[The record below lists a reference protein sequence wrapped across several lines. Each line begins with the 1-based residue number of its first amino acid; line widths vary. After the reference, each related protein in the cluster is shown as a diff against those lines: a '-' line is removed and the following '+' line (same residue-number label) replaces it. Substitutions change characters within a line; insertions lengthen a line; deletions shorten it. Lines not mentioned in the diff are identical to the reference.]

1 MTDKQFELAKS
12 FANAVTVVEYQK
24 ELSKSDKTTNPHLA
38 AEIYQSAYEYGLKT
52 FKDAD

>member
-24 ELSKSDKTTNPHLA
+24 ELSKTDKTTNPHLA
-38 AEIYQSAYEYGLKT
+38 AEIY
-52 FKDAD
+52 